1 MISYEKLMVQ
11 RPFVYEKFTNSLGQ
25 EIEFVEHP
33 IYGDEA
39 EVICVCHELKLA
51 SYSSFYET
59 ADMLEEH
66 KEYEP
71 KFIDGK
77 FVIGDNLNT

>member
-1 MISYEKLMVQ
+1 MLDYNKLIE
-11 RPFVYEKFTNSLGQ
+11 RNPYVYVKFTNSLGQ

-33 IYGDEA
+33 IKGDTYP
-39 EVICVCHELKLA
+39 VICVCHNLKLA
-51 SYSSFYET
+51 ASSDFYET
-59 ADMLEEH
+59 VDMLADH

-77 FVIGDNLNT
+77 FWIGDFLHD

>member
-1 MISYEKLMVQ
+1 MLDYNKLME
-11 RPFVYEKFTNSLGQ
+11 RNPTVYEKFTNSLGQ

-33 IYGDEA
+33 IHGGDYP
-39 EVICVCHELKLA
+39 VICVCHALKLA
-51 SYSSFYET
+51 ANSSFYET
-59 ADMLEEH
+59 VDMLADH

-77 FVIGDNLNT
+77 FFIGEFLED